1 MLDVVFVLRNEFKAL
16 FLRIQVTAL
25 DFGSI
30 LIKSTIVVHTA
41 YIYRS
46 KQASFLQTGR
56 CDFYGK
62 LDNRIDKSF
71 M

>member
-1 MLDVVFVLRNEFKAL
+1 MLDVVFVLRNELKAL

-30 LIKSTIVVHTA
+30 FVNIIVVHT
-41 YIYRS
+41 YRS

-56 CDFYGK
+56 CDFYRK
-62 LDNRIDKSF
+62 LDNRID
-71 M
+71 

>member
-1 MLDVVFVLRNEFKAL
+1 MLDVVFVLRNELKAL

-30 LIKSTIVVHTA
+30 LIKSIIVVHT
-41 YIYRS
+41 YRS

-62 LDNRIDKSF
+62 LDNRID
-71 M
+71 